1 MTNARHSITVSEA
14 VKMTGMTRRA
24 ITYAARTGKLTSYK
38 LPGLRGQY
46 LLDPHEVRKYAD
58 LHSEKAAS

>member
-1 MTNARHSITVSEA
+1 
-14 VKMTGMTRRA
+14 MTGMTRRA